1 MSDHVQIALAGA
13 GLVGRWHAEA
23 ILSMDG
29 EVALAAIVDPSQDGK
44 AYAGD
49 AGVPWYASLT
59 DLFASAE
66 PDGVIL
72 ATPNQL
78 HLENALECIA
88 AGCPVL
94 VEKPIA
100 TSSTEANQI
109 VTAAREKRVPVLV
122 GHHRRHNPIIQKSKS
137 LIDEGQLGRIITVQS
152 NCWFRKP
159 ADYFSHA
166 WRRAGGAGPVM
177 VNAIHDLDLL
187 RYLCGEVASVH
198 AATSSAVRNFE
209 TEDTAAVLL
218 IFESG
223 ALGTLSVSD
232 TVAAP
237 WSWELTAG
245 ENPAYP
251 RTDQSCYLIGGTE
264 ASLSLPDAR
273 LWRHEGGGNW
283 KDSMGF
289 ESQAVENSDPL
300 IAQMKHFVSVI
311 EGKAEPL
318 VSAEEGLNSLALAE
332 AILQSA
338 DEGRAVVLESAS
350 GFAAPVA

>member
-23 ILSMDG
+23 IFSMDG
-29 EVALAAIVDPSQDGK
+29 EVALAAIVDPSPDGK
-44 AYAGD
+44 AYAVV

-59 DLFASAE
+59 DLFASVE
-66 PDGVIL
+66 PDGIIL

-78 HLENALECIA
+78 HLENALQCIA

-100 TSSTEANQI
+100 TSSTEAIQI

-137 LIDEGQLGRIITVQS
+137 LIDEGQLGRIIAVQS

-159 ADYFSHA
+159 AEYFSQA
-166 WRRAGGAGPVM
+166 WRRAVGAGPVM

-198 AATSSAVRNFE
+198 ATTSSAVRNFE

-218 IFESG
+218 IFGSG

-245 ENPAYP
+245 ENPAYS

-273 LWRHEGGGNW
+273 LWRHDGGGNW
-283 KDSMGF
+283 KDPIGF
-289 ESQAVENSDPL
+289 ESQAVQISDPL
-300 IAQMKHFVSVI
+300 IAQIKHFVSVI
-311 EGKAEPL
+311 EGNAEPL
-318 VSAEEGLNSLALAE
+318 ISAEEGLNSLALAE

-338 DEGRAVVLESAS
+338 DEGKAVVLENVS
-350 GFAAPVA
+350 GL